1 MIIEPKIEMPAVN
14 NVLSIFVVICQA
26 EMYRLMERL
35 QYLVY
40 QQNTWQDY
48 LANDCVISLI
58 SDSEDLAQR
67 FYSFSHA
74 LREKK
79 GYY

>member
-26 EMYRLMERL
+26 EMYRSMERL

-40 QQNTWQDY
+40 QQTPGRTIW
-48 LANDCVISLI
+48 LMTVL
-58 SDSEDLAQR
+58 
-67 FYSFSHA
+67 SH
-74 LREKK
+74 
-79 GYY
+79 